1 MSEKNENELND
12 KEQHANEEIEKELEE
27 SGAVNEEPTEL
38 EVDNN
43 ENEED
48 IVDDTEST
56 VAPAAH
62 EPPPAKNS
70 TAVVVP
76 WVIAVIAIA
85 ALIFVLLKNPT
96 DSLNKTVGSMDGATF
111 KTADLYQEMTKQ
123 GGEEQQASLL
133 DSLMTVKLINLEA
146 EKAGAT
152 VSDADIQAEI
162 DKIKK
167 ENNIPDDAAF
177 ASALQQSGMTLD
189 SFKEQISTQM
199 KLRQIFEKNSPASED
214 ELKAYF
220 EKNKDQYSTPK
231 QVKASHI
238 LLNTKA
244 EAEAVLAELK
254 AGKDFATL
262 AKEKSQD
269 PGSKDNGGDLGF
281 FGKGQMNAG
290 FEEAAFKL
298 AKGEMSGVVEA
309 ESGFHIIKVT
319 DIKEAVVPTYDEVK
333 DKVKQGFYD
342 EKIQAEGQAWMD
354 QAKKDR
360 NYKNL
365 LTKVPEPT
373 ASASAGASPGAS
385 PEASP
390 EATTSAK

>member
-1 MSEKNENELND
+1 MSERNENELND
-12 KEQHANEEIEKELEE
+12 KEQRTNEEIERELEE
-27 SGAVNEEPTEL
+27 SGAVNEEPTGLEL
-38 EVDNN
+38 DKN
-43 ENEED
+43 ENDED
-48 IVDDTEST
+48 IADNTDSQ
-56 VAPAAH
+56 VAPTAH
-62 EPPPAKNS
+62 EPSSKNS
-70 TAVVVP
+70 TAIVVP
-76 WVIAVIAIA
+76 WVIAAIAIA

-96 DSLNKTVGSMDGATF
+96 DGLNKTVGSMDGATF
-111 KTADLYQEMTKQ
+111 TTADLYEEMSKQ

-146 EKAGAT
+146 EEAGAT
-152 VSDADIQAEI
+152 VSDADIKAEL
-162 DKIKK
+162 DKIKT
-167 ENNIPDDAAF
+167 ENNIPTDEALEA
-177 ASALQQSGMTLD
+177 ALQQSGMTLD

-199 KLRQIFEKNSPASED
+199 KLRKIFEKNNPASEAD
-214 ELKAYF
+214 MKAYF
-220 EKNKDQYSTPK
+220 EKNKEQYSTPK
-231 QVKASHI
+231 QVQASHI
-238 LLNTKA
+238 LLQTKE

-269 PGSKDNGGDLGF
+269 PGSKGSGGELGY

-319 DIKEAVVPTYDEVK
+319 DIKEAVTPTYDEVK

-342 EKIQAEGQAWMD
+342 EKIQAEGQAWME

-360 NYKNL
+360 NFKNL
-365 LTKVPEPT
+365 LTKEPEPT
-373 ASASAGASPGAS
+373 ASASAGASP
-385 PEASP
+385 EATP
-390 EATTSAK
+390 EATATTQE